1 MSHTSIRCR
10 SSPNPEQTSCEK
22 QFTKQRGVTVSL
34 LPPAAA
40 TATGTA
46 ATTEPT
52 AHGQTQGAD
61 AGHRGRLGRGAPE
74 PALASALRGVS
85 ISGMTLGQTP
95 GCSLHCHSS
104 HLLGFRGS
112 VIWPFCGL
120 GLSSPVCIMGRRR
133 ISCSFFSC
141 DYSV

>member
-40 TATGTA
+40 TASGTA

-52 AHGQTQGAD
+52 AHGQTQGRCE
-61 AGHRGRLGRGAPE
+61 HRGRLGRGAPE
-74 PALASALRGVS
+74 PALASELRGGS
-85 ISGMTLGQTP
+85 ISRMTLGQTP
-95 GCSLHCHSS
+95 SCSLHCHSS

-112 VIWPFCGL
+112 IIWPFCGL
-120 GLSSPVCIMGRRR
+120 GLRYPVCIMGRII
-133 ISCSFFSC
+133 ISCSFFNC
-141 DYSV
+141 DDSM